1 MRVNNQLQSQKSP
14 NMENFIKD
22 IDSLLD
28 RLSEGLSEK
37 QFSELLRL
45 REKLIWL
52 KERRMVNI
60 AHSVM
65 ELIVGK
71 HLLKKGYKID
81 VEFTLNSISCDVYG
95 EKGMGNI
102 TVEIETG
109 YVPPYHALDPQRYLR
124 ARIASKI
131 ARYSNF
137 CSKFIIG
144 IPQHYLMPLEEIFLL
159 PPRRRK
165 KTELERVKE
174 LCDIYY
180 TSPPVSIDEIRN
192 ARIHSVYIL
201 NVDDLT
207 IKEVDPETYYESYRN
222 RIEVE

>member
-1 MRVNNQLQSQKSP
+1 
-14 NMENFIKD
+14 MENFIRD
-22 IDSLLD
+22 IDSLLK
-28 RLSEGLSEK
+28 RLSEDLSEK
-37 QFSELLRL
+37 EFSELLRL
-45 REKLIWL
+45 REKLIHL

-95 EKGMGNI
+95 EKGLGNI

-137 CSKFIIG
+137 CSKFIIS
-144 IPQHYLMPLEEIFLL
+144 IPQHYLMPLEKIFLL
-159 PPRRRK
+159 PPRKRK
-165 KTELERVKE
+165 RDELERVKE

-201 NVDDLT
+201 NVDNLT
-207 IKEVDPETYYESYRN
+207 VKEVDPETYYEIYKN
-222 RIEVE
+222 KIEISG

>member
-1 MRVNNQLQSQKSP
+1 MSKMRNNLNQKS
-14 NMENFIKD
+14 NIGDFIRD
-22 IDSLLD
+22 IDSLLE
-28 RLSEGLSEK
+28 RLRDGLPERH
-37 QFSELLRL
+37 FSELLRL
-45 REKLIWL
+45 REKLIYL
-52 KERRMVNI
+52 KEKRMVNI

-137 CSKFIIG
+137 CTKFVIS
-144 IPQHYLMPLEEIFLL
+144 IPQHYLMPLEEVFLL
-159 PPRRRK
+159 PPRKRLKGDLEKVK
-165 KTELERVKE
+165 K
-174 LCDIYY
+174 LCDVYY
-180 TSPPVSIDEIRN
+180 TKPPVSIEEIKN
-192 ARIHSVYIL
+192 ARLHSIYIL
-201 NVDDLT
+201 NVDDLS
-207 IKEVDPETYYESYRN
+207 IREIDPETYYEKY
-222 RIEVE
+222 IH

>member
-1 MRVNNQLQSQKSP
+1 MGANNRLKTQRSP
-14 NMENFIKD
+14 NMENFIRD
-22 IDSLLD
+22 IDSLLK

-37 QFSELLRL
+37 EFSELLRL
-45 REKLIWL
+45 REKLIEL

-71 HLLKKGYKID
+71 HLIKKGYRID

-95 EKGMGNI
+95 EKGLGNI

-109 YVPPYHALDPQRYLR
+109 YVPPYHALDPNRYLR

-137 CSKFIIG
+137 CSKFVVSV
-144 IPQHYLMPLEEIFLL
+144 PQHYLMPLEKVFLL
-159 PPRRRK
+159 PPRKRK
-165 KTELERVKE
+165 KDELEKVKE

-180 TSPPVSIDEIRN
+180 TSPPVSIEEIRN

-201 NVDDLT
+201 NVDALT
-207 IKEVDPETYYESYRN
+207 VREVDPESYYELYARN
-222 RIEVE
+222 VL

>member
-1 MRVNNQLQSQKSP
+1 MSKMKNRSNLKNQKG
-14 NMENFIKD
+14 NVKDFIRD
-22 IDSLLD
+22 IDSLLE
-28 RLSEGLSEK
+28 RLSDGLSER
-37 QFSELLRL
+37 QFSELFRL
-45 REKLIWL
+45 REKLIHL

-137 CSKFIIG
+137 CTKFVIS

-159 PPRRRK
+159 PPRKRLKEDLK
-165 KTELERVKE
+165 KVKR
-174 LCDIYY
+174 LCDVYY
-180 TSPPVSIDEIRN
+180 TSPPVSIEEIRN
-192 ARIHSVYIL
+192 ARLHSIYIL
-201 NVDDLT
+201 NVDDLS
-207 IKEVDPETYYESYRN
+207 IKEIDPETYYEKF
-222 RIEVE
+222 IH